1 MPCIVNVA
9 RYSGLVDKY
18 SLSSVP
24 PQTGQIKDVLAFYRT
39 PIDVSYIRPIKPIL
53 YPR

>member
-1 MPCIVNVA
+1 MPCIVNVT

-18 SLSSVP
+18 SLGSVP
-24 PQTGQIKDVLAFYRT
+24 SPNWEIKDVLAFYRT